1 MSVNKTIVKI
11 LLVGWG
17 LYSIPSA
24 AQQVTVSVTPDSTF
38 HAGDDKGKTFKGF
51 DVDTSKV
58 NVVNIAM
65 QLAQDAQFNNTND
78 ESITNALP
86 TKSFYRQRVDLMLSS
101 ALPEHT
107 NVYATFSFMNT
118 TEGMM
123 SDPKVVVA
131 NLEVEQFFK
140 KNLKIRIGRL
150 ANSVSESQ
158 FFGRMALEE
167 SSAHVLGR
175 KIFIND
181 AIELDGMLTKYGPTF
196 FTGLKPVFKPFNLK
210 AAYLGLYQPF
220 NNGLQMHTIFSV
232 NRQFADDMVNY
243 IPDFT
248 GKDAYFSYEAEL
260 SYKQKAST
268 VFANIGGNLGYVG
281 LIPHASSTFDFIKQ
295 IKPVV
300 TRKGDS
306 FKETFTT
313 SAGFRLY
320 PARINRKCMF
330 RQIGV
335 EAELQGA
342 ATSRFTALNACAYF
356 KMALTRR
363 MILTYYCTP
372 AFIWQNY
379 NENKPKYIG
388 GVVNFLRLSIVVG
401 NPARLFM

>member
-1 MSVNKTIVKI
+1 MRV
-11 LLVGWG
+11 LLVSWG
-17 LYSIPSA
+17 LYCIPSV
-24 AQQVTVSVTPDSTF
+24 AQQMNVSVTTDSTF
-38 HAGDDKGKTFKGF
+38 NAGDDKGKTFRGF

-78 ESITNALP
+78 EGVTKTLP

-118 TEGMM
+118 AEGTTT
-123 SDPKVVVA
+123 DPKVVVT

-140 KNLKIRIGRL
+140 KNLKLRIGRL

-167 SSAHVLGR
+167 TSAHIHGR

-181 AIELDGMLTKYGPTF
+181 AVELDGMITKKGPTF

-220 NNGLQMHTIFSV
+220 DNGLQMHTIFSV
-232 NRQFADDMVNY
+232 NRQFQEDMVNN

-248 GKDAYFSYEAEL
+248 GKDAYFAYEAEVA
-260 SYKQKAST
+260 YKGKAST
-268 VFANIGGNLGYVG
+268 VYANVGGNLGFVG
-281 LIPHASSTFDFIKQ
+281 MIPHASATFDLIKQ
-295 IKPVV
+295 IRPIV

-306 FKETFTT
+306 FKETFIT

-320 PARINRKCMF
+320 PARINRKCKF
-330 RQIGV
+330 RQVGV
-335 EAELQGA
+335 EAEVQGA
-342 ATSRFTALNACAYF
+342 ATSRFTALNTCAYF
-356 KMALTRR
+356 KMALTRH

-372 AFIWQNY
+372 EFIWQDF
-379 NENKPKYIG
+379 NENKPKFIG
-388 GVVNFLRLSIVVG
+388 GVTNFLRLSVVIG